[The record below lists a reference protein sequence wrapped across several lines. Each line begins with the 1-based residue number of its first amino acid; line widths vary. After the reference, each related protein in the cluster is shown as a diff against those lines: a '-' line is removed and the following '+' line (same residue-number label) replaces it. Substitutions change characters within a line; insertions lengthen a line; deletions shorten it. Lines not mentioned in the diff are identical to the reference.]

1 MPVVVGGIIPEADAA
16 VLLDLG
22 VAAVFTPKDF
32 AITDIMGEFVRL
44 IRAAHGL
51 DARPPSN
58 PRSASSR
65 PARRGNWQ
73 PGSGSGEGQE
83 TPVADSRRESAAA
96 PSVPSSR
103 R

>member
-1 MPVVVGGIIPEADAA
+1 LIATRDSPTLTTSSIVLATGAPKPAVLDGLREAGVTDVPVVVGGIIPEADAA

-51 DARPPSN
+51 DAPALLASN
-58 PRSASSR
+58 P
-65 PARRGNWQ
+65 G
-73 PGSGSGEGQE
+73 
-83 TPVADSRRESAAA
+83 
-96 PSVPSSR
+96 
-103 R
+103 